1 MRVLAACSLGGA
13 GHFNPLVPFLEVAQ
27 RRGDETLVIGPPS
40 MGELVTAS
48 GFAFRSGAEPPEAE
62 IAPMREKLPVVSR
75 AETLVLG
82 NQELFGRLAA
92 GTMLASMRQACRD
105 WVPQLILR
113 EPCEYA
119 SAIARPLGRA
129 VTAAGRDLS
138 RRG

>member
-1 MRVLAACSLGGA
+1 
-13 GHFNPLVPFLEVAQ
+13 
-27 RRGDETLVIGPPS
+27 

-129 VTAAGRDLS
+129 VTAQVAISLAEAEAASIAVAGPRFG
-138 RRG
+138 RAP